1 MSSEQH
7 PAPSQLGRYRIVR
20 RIGIGGMAEVFLART
35 AGAEGIEKLLVVK
48 RILPTYATSPKF
60 VTMFLEEARIAARLN
75 HPNIVQVYAFEQ
87 VEREFLLAMEYVDGL
102 DLAALLRVLR
112 KAGQRLPAKLAAYI
126 VMEVAKGLD
135 YAHRRRDERGLPL
148 DIVHRDISP
157 QNVLI
162 SHEGSV
168 KLADFGIARARAMSE
183 ETGTIKGKFSY
194 MSPEQAQGRRVDRR
208 ADIYGLGAL
217 LYELVSGES
226 LYADVKGPDMLDAV
240 RRGKYRPLESVGAK
254 VPASLALVIE
264 KALRFIP
271 EERFASA
278 RALAA
283 TLRDFLHAQEH
294 MVDAED
300 LERFVARSVPKKK
313 PSVPA
318 AGTRGEVTSPTVS
331 ERRPTQTEVRDRRNV
346 IVVAGAVR
354 HQPYLSSSS
363 TAVIEEGLDEIG
375 ARVLSDIAYKN
386 DAVLS
391 WADQS
396 RKRFRLVLGLHRSS
410 GQDALQAMRLA
421 ADVLESL
428 RGRAEEAETAVIA
441 SLGVA
446 RAVVSTV
453 RNEHGRLLSYTSEGY
468 GIDAAG
474 DLAEAGA
481 PGEVLVTA
489 EVFRMVRRVY
499 AFDVE
504 RVRMVDVRTSRGER
518 SLRSYPLRGALGRVE
533 RARRAIDV
541 PETVLG
547 RDGSI
552 RWVCA
557 HFEEMQRS
565 GRSRAI
571 ALIGELG
578 IGKTT
583 TTAAAL
589 ARLEDRAVVLHA
601 ACAFGHGR
609 VPYGLVA
616 DVLRDAAEIND
627 NAPPSE
633 RMGRFRRFVQGA
645 VPDEARR
652 KRVLRAL
659 EPLIENTKAHA
670 NVAARSSAGH
680 DRMIASALRTLFV
693 GLTRGRPFIL
703 WIDSLQWIDSA
714 SLDVLQTLLER
725 SYDMPLL
732 TVLCSREP
740 LRSRLSSIE
749 QTVLSPLTP
758 SESTRLVS
766 QCLAGANVPDD
777 LSSSVIER
785 AGGNPFFI
793 VELVETLLDKR
804 ILTLRESDG
813 GGLEAVRA
821 QGVPITIP
829 NSLEGIVASRLDEL
843 DIRELRVLR
852 WAAVAGLGVD
862 DALLHQVGERE
873 AHGVLERLEQK
884 GFLQLVGATDY
895 RITSGVTR
903 QVVYENLDPQERR
916 MMHQRI
922 GNLLAEQQDHPAS
935 ALIARHFEQGEAH
948 SKAADWY
955 IKAAKSAERTNA
967 LSEAYGFYR
976 RALDRLPA
984 NSARRFLA
992 HTKCEDL
999 LRSMGQTEERRREL
1013 DAILRLAE
1021 DASFPARKA
1030 VALARLGR
1038 YQQDL
1043 NQFASLGDTAAQS
1056 LEAAKSSGERRY
1068 EVEALRLLSAAN
1080 RYRAEWDEALRL
1092 CEQALAIC
1100 DALEDGIDE
1109 RALTLV
1115 QQGLLLRR
1123 LGRHHEAAAA
1133 YAEAIVIFD
1142 KLENMR
1148 QQSVALNSLGVALA
1162 SMGRLED
1169 AVTVIRTSLSIDRDI
1184 GETLHA
1190 GRKLSNIGQ
1199 LYAILGELDQA
1210 TSFLERAVVTAER
1223 TADPEAVPDA
1233 LCALAELLLDRG
1245 ASPASV
1251 MGHLDRAK
1259 KQLDQVDNPYHQ
1271 ARERM
1276 VRAEALRRAKAYPQ
1290 AIETATVAAE
1300 LGESSSIGYRL
1311 MSLAVL
1317 AHCQVDGGQLAE
1329 AKTNIESVLSELSDD
1344 PERDAVERE
1353 DRLLAV
1359 LVVTAQQIDDDLFSR
1374 AMAVFRVTLE
1384 RQLAVIRSPAFRR
1397 SYLEGLQKLGAPLP
1411 DSVG

>member
-1 MSSEQH
+1 MSSEQQ
-7 PAPSQLGRYRIVR
+7 PAPTQLGRYRIVR

-75 HPNIVQVYAFEQ
+75 HPNIIQVYAFEQ

-102 DLAALLRVLR
+102 DLARLLRALR
-112 KAGQRLPAKLAAYI
+112 RGGQRIPPKLAAYI

-217 LYELVSGES
+217 LYELVSGEQ
-226 LYADVKGPDMLDAV
+226 LYGDLKGADMLDVV
-240 RRGKYRPLESVGAK
+240 RRGKYRPLEAVGAK
-254 VPASLALVIE
+254 VPASLALVVE
-264 KALRFIP
+264 KSLRFMP

-278 RALAA
+278 RAMAA

-300 LERFVARSVPKKK
+300 LERFVARSVPRKS
-313 PSVPA
+313 PSVPSA
-318 AGTRGEVTSPTVS
+318 ATRGEVTSPTVS
-331 ERRPTQTEVRDRRNV
+331 ERRPAQTEVRDRRNV

-354 HQPYLSSSS
+354 PQPNVLSGA
-363 TAVIEEGLDEIG
+363 TAVLEEGLDEIG

-391 WADQS
+391 WTDQT

-428 RGRAEEAETAVIA
+428 SGRMEESETPVIA

-446 RAVVSTV
+446 RSIVSTV
-453 RNEHGRLLSYTSEGY
+453 RNEHGRLLSYASEGY

-489 EVFRMVRRVY
+489 EVYRMVRRVY
-499 AFDVE
+499 AFDVDK
-504 RVRMVDVRTSRGER
+504 VRMIDVAASKGER

-541 PETVLG
+541 PDVVLG
-547 RDGSI
+547 RDGSVQ
-552 RWVCA
+552 WLCA
-557 HFEEMQRS
+557 QFDATERS
-565 GRSRAI
+565 GKSRAI
-571 ALIGELG
+571 ALVGELG

-589 ARLEDRAVVLHA
+589 AKLEDRAVVLHA
-601 ACAFGHGR
+601 TCAFGHGR

-616 DVLRDAAEIND
+616 DVLRDAGGIND
-627 NAPPSE
+627 NAPPRE
-633 RMGRFRRFVQGA
+633 RLATFRRFAQGA
-645 VPDEARR
+645 VQDDTRR
-652 KRVLRAL
+652 KRMLHAL
-659 EPLIENTKAHA
+659 EPLIENAEAHA

-680 DRMIASALRTLFV
+680 DRMIASALKTLFV
-693 GLTRGRPFIL
+693 GLTAHRPFIL

-725 SYDMPLL
+725 SYDIPLL

-749 QTVLSPLTP
+749 QSVLSPLTP
-758 SESTRLVS
+758 SESAKLVS
-766 QCLAGANVPDD
+766 QCLAGANVPEE
-777 LSSSVIER
+777 LSASVIER

-804 ILTLRESDG
+804 ILTLRETEG

-843 DIRELRVLR
+843 DVRELRVLR
-852 WAAVAGLGVD
+852 WVAVAGVGVD
-862 DALLHQVGERE
+862 DGLLHQLGERD
-873 AHGVLERLEQK
+873 AHPVLERLEQK
-884 GFLQLVGATDY
+884 GFLQLVGAHQY
-895 RITSGVTR
+895 RIPSGVTR
-903 QVVYENLDPQERR
+903 QVVYENLDPEERAN
-916 MMHQRI
+916 MHQRV
-922 GNLLAEQQDHPAS
+922 GAHLAGQADHPPS
-935 ALIARHFEQGEAH
+935 ALIARHFEQGEAP

-955 IKAAKSAERTNA
+955 IKAAKSAQRTHA
-967 LSEAYGFYR
+967 TAEAYQFYS
-976 RALDRLPA
+976 RALDLLSA
-984 NSARRFLA
+984 NSSRRFLT
-992 HTKCEDL
+992 HTEREDL
-999 LRSMGQTEERRREL
+999 LRSMGRTEDRRREL

-1021 DASFPARKA
+1021 DRSFPERKA
-1030 VALARLGR
+1030 TALARLGR
-1038 YQQDL
+1038 YQHDL
-1043 NQFASLGDTAAQS
+1043 NQFGSLRETAEQT
-1056 LEAAKSSGERRY
+1056 LRAAKANGERRY
-1068 EVEALRLLSAAN
+1068 EIEALRLLSVYHRSQAA
-1080 RYRAEWDEALRL
+1080 WDDALSL
-1092 CEQALAIC
+1092 CEQALVLC
-1100 DALEDGIDE
+1100 TGLEDGMDE

-1123 LGRHHEAAAA
+1123 MGRHHDAAAA
-1133 YAEAIVIFD
+1133 YTEAIVIFD
-1142 KLENMR
+1142 RLENSR

-1162 SMGRLED
+1162 SMGHLED
-1169 AVTVIRTSLSIDRDI
+1169 AATVIRTSLSIDRDL

-1199 LYAILGELDQA
+1199 LYAILGDLALA
-1210 TSFLERAVVTAER
+1210 TQFLERAVVTAER

-1233 LCALAELLLDRG
+1233 LCALAELMLDRG
-1245 ASPASV
+1245 APPKSV
-1251 MGHLDRAK
+1251 LVHLDRAK
-1259 KQLDQVDNPYHQ
+1259 KALDKVDNPYHQ

-1276 VRAEALRRAKAYPQ
+1276 VRADALRRIEPAQ
-1290 AIETATVAAE
+1290 AVRVAQAAAR
-1300 LGESSSIGYRL
+1300 LGESSSTGYRL

-1317 AHCQVDGGQLAE
+1317 ARCQVETGTME
-1329 AKTNIESVLSELSDD
+1329 AARENVERVLDELEQDQA
-1344 PERDAVERE
+1344 RDAVERE

-1359 LVVTAQQIDDDLFSR
+1359 LVIAARSMDEELFTR
-1374 AMAVFRVTLE
+1374 AMRVFARTLQRQLSVLRSPVFRRT
-1384 RQLAVIRSPAFRR
+1384 
-1397 SYLEGLQKLGAPLP
+1397 YLEGLQKLGAPLP
-1411 DSVG
+1411 DGVV

>member
-1 MSSEQH
+1 MTSSEEQ
-7 PAPSQLGRYRIVR
+7 PAPVQLGRYRIVR

-35 AGAEGIEKLLVVK
+35 AGAEGIEKQLVLK

-60 VTMFLEEARIAARLN
+60 VSMFLEEARIAARLN

-87 VEREFLLAMEYVDGL
+87 VEHEFLLAMEYVDGL
-102 DLAALLRVLR
+102 DVARLLRVLR
-112 KAGQRLPAKLAAYI
+112 RAGQRMPPKLAAYI

-157 QNVLI
+157 QNVLV

-194 MSPEQAQGRRVDRR
+194 MSPEQAHGRRVDRR

-217 LYELVSGES
+217 LYELVSGEQ
-226 LYADVKGPDMLDAV
+226 LYGDAKGAEILDVV
-240 RRGKYRPLESVGAK
+240 RRGRYKPLESVGAK
-254 VPASLALVIE
+254 VPASLVLVVE
-264 KALRFIP
+264 KALRFMP

-278 RALAA
+278 RAMAA
-283 TLRDFLHAQEH
+283 TLRDFLHAQEQ

-300 LERFVARSVPKKK
+300 LERLLARTVPRKS
-313 PSVPA
+313 PSVPVA
-318 AGTRGEVTSPTVS
+318 ATRGEATSPTVS
-331 ERRPTQTEVRDRRNV
+331 ERRPAQTEVRDRRNV

-354 HQPYLSSSS
+354 PQPSVSAVS
-363 TAVIEEGLDEIG
+363 TAVLEDGLDEVG

-391 WADQS
+391 WSDET

-428 RGRAEEAETAVIA
+428 SNRADESIASVIA

-468 GIDAAG
+468 GIDAAA
-474 DLAEAGA
+474 DLAEAGV

-489 EVFRMVRRVY
+489 EVYRMVRRVY
-499 AFDVE
+499 AFDVDK
-504 RVRMVDVRTSRGER
+504 VRMVDVTASKGER

-541 PETVLG
+541 PEVVLG

-552 RWVCA
+552 QWICEQFNAVT
-557 HFEEMQRS
+557 RS
-565 GRSRAI
+565 NKSRAI

-589 ARLEDRAVVLHA
+589 SRLEDQAVILHA
-601 ACAFGHGR
+601 TCAFGHGR

-616 DVLRDAAEIND
+616 DVLRDAAGIND
-627 NAPPSE
+627 SASPQE
-633 RMGRFRRFVQGA
+633 RLSTFRRFAQGA
-645 VPDEARR
+645 VPDETRR
-652 KRVLRAL
+652 KRALHAL
-659 EPLIENTKAHA
+659 EPLIENTQSHA
-670 NVAARSSAGH
+670 NAAARSSAGH
-680 DRMIASALRTLFV
+680 DRMIASALRTIFV
-693 GLTRGRPFIL
+693 GLTAHRPFIM

-725 SYDMPLL
+725 SYDIPLL
-732 TVLCSREP
+732 TVLCSRDP
-740 LRSRLSSIE
+740 LRSRLSAIE

-758 SESTRLVS
+758 NESMKLVS
-766 QCLAGANVPDD
+766 QSLTGAKVPEE
-777 LSSSVIER
+777 LGSSVIER

-793 VELVETLLDKR
+793 VELMETLLDKG
-804 ILTLRESDG
+804 ILKLRETEG

-852 WAAVAGLGVD
+852 WVAVAGIGVD
-862 DALLHQVGERE
+862 DGFLHQVGERD
-873 AHGVLERLEQK
+873 AHAVLERLEQK
-884 GFLQLVGATDY
+884 GFLNLVGTNQY

-903 QVVYENLDPQERR
+903 QVIYENLDLAERAT
-916 MMHQRI
+916 MHQRV
-922 GNLLAEQQDHPAS
+922 GSLLSSMVDHPAS
-935 ALIARHFEQGEAH
+935 ALIARHFEQGEAP

-955 IKAAKSAERTNA
+955 IKAAKSAHRTHA
-967 LSEAYGFYR
+967 TAEAYQFYT
-976 RALDRLPA
+976 RALDLLPT
-984 NSARRFLA
+984 NSSRRFLTHA
-992 HTKCEDL
+992 EREDL

-1013 DAILRLAE
+1013 DAILRLADDPSHPE
-1021 DASFPARKA
+1021 RKV

-1043 NQFASLGDTAAQS
+1043 NQFGSLGATATQG
-1056 LEAAKSSGERRY
+1056 LEVAKAIGERRY
-1068 EVEALRLLSAAN
+1068 EVEALRLLSAYNKNLA
-1080 RYRAEWDEALRL
+1080 RWDEALSL
-1092 CEQALAIC
+1092 CEQALSIC
-1100 DALEDGIDE
+1100 DALEDGMDE

-1115 QQGLLLRR
+1115 QQGQLLRR
-1123 LGRHHEAAAA
+1123 VGRHHDAAAA

-1142 KLENMR
+1142 RQENMR
-1148 QQSVALNSLGVALA
+1148 QQSVALSSLGVALA

-1169 AVTVIRTSLSIDRDI
+1169 AATVIRTSLSIDRDI

-1199 LYAILGELDQA
+1199 LYAILGDLDLA
-1210 TSFLERAVVTAER
+1210 MRFLERAVVTAER
-1223 TADPEAVPDA
+1223 TSDPEAVPDA

-1245 ASPASV
+1245 SSPKSV
-1251 MGHLDRAK
+1251 LGHLDRAK
-1259 KQLDQVDNPYHQ
+1259 QLLDKVDNPYHQ

-1276 VRAEALRRAKAYPQ
+1276 VRADALRRMHPRDAV
-1290 AIETATVAAE
+1290 TVAEAAAA
-1300 LGESSSIGYRL
+1300 LGKSASTGYWL
-1311 MSLAVL
+1311 MSLATLARCQVEIGDTSSAQSNVEEVL
-1317 AHCQVDGGQLAE
+1317 AYL
-1329 AKTNIESVLSELSDD
+1329 ESDHA
-1344 PERDAVERE
+1344 RDAVERE

-1359 LVVTAQQIDDDLFSR
+1359 IVIAARDIDAALFAR
-1374 AMAVFRVTLE
+1374 AMRAFEKALG
-1384 RQLAVIRSPAFRR
+1384 RQLAALRSPVFRR
-1397 SYLEGLQKLGAPLP
+1397 SYLESLQKLGAPLP
-1411 DSVG
+1411 DGVT